1 MISGCDNMYFN
12 SEKEDTNIDS
22 EFGRKKISFNFNFQK
37 YKIPIFIG
45 IGVLLLGLIIFLI
58 VMFSSKKIHYFIEL
72 YGDET
77 LTIYAN
83 SEYNEQGYKA
93 YDNKGNELTGQVVI
107 DSNLDTSKIG
117 TYQITY
123 RIDNYKKTREVIVVE
138 RPTGYTTIYLKGDLT
153 VYLNIGNEY
162 QEAGYTVIDT
172 VDNNLTDKVKVTSNL
187 DINKKGTYQII
198 YSVTNSSGVTTT
210 EVRTVIVT

>member
-1 MISGCDNMYFN
+1 MYFN
-12 SEKEDTNIDS
+12 NEKEDTNIDS
-22 EFGRKKISFNFNFQK
+22 EFGRKKIGFNFDFQK

-58 VMFSSKKIHYFIEL
+58 VMFSSKKVHYFIEL

-93 YDNKGNELTGQVVI
+93 YDNKGNNLTGQVVI

-117 TYQITY
+117 KYQITY
-123 RIDNYKKTREVIVVE
+123 KINNYKKIRDVIVVE

-153 VYLNIGNEY
+153 VYLNVGNEY
-162 QEAGYTVIDT
+162 QETGYTVIDT

-187 DINKKGTYQII
+187 DTNKKGTYQII

-210 EVRTVIVT
+210 EVRTVIVN